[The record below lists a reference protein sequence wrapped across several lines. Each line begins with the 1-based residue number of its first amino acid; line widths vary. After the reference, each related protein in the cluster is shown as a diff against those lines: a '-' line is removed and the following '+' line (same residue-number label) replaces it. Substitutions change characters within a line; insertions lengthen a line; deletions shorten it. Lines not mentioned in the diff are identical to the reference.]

1 MVGAES
7 SSSSQ
12 QVIFL
17 GGMSIFTSGTLSG
30 ITWSKDDVE
39 KYALDEKLKKR
50 LNDGLDHIQ
59 RVLVCSMVLPPITL
73 KMNKFVTGIQAFC
86 VNWKIMKPTLITPYP
101 ISRVLTAVY

>member
-1 MVGAES
+1 MSSVVGAES

-17 GGMSIFTSGTLSG
+17 GVSIVTSGTLSG

-50 LNDGLDHIQ
+50 LNNRLDHIQ
-59 RVLVCSMVLPPITL
+59 RVLVCPMVLPPITL
-73 KMNKFVTGIQAFC
+73 KGNYFVRSVKAFSNRPKYIQRHSG
-86 VNWKIMKPTLITPYP
+86 PEG
-101 ISRVLTAVY
+101 

>member
-1 MVGAES
+1 MSSVVGAES

-17 GGMSIFTSGTLSG
+17 GVSIVTSGTLSG

-50 LNDGLDHIQ
+50 LNNGLDHIQ
-59 RVLVCSMVLPPITL
+59 RVLVCPMVLPPITL
-73 KMNKFVTGIQAFC
+73 KGNYFVRSVKDFSNRPKYIQRH
-86 VNWKIMKPTLITPYP
+86 NGPED
-101 ISRVLTAVY
+101 

>member
-1 MVGAES
+1 MSSVVGAES

-59 RVLVCSMVLPPITL
+59 RVLVCPMVLPPITL
-73 KMNKFVTGIQAFC
+73 KGNYFVADIQAFS
-86 VNWKIMKPTLITPYP
+86 NHQRH
-101 ISRVLTAVY
+101 SRHKQG

>member
-39 KYALDEKLKKR
+39 EYALDEKLKKR

-59 RVLVCSMVLPPITL
+59 RVLVCPMVLPPITL
-73 KMNKFVTGIQAFC
+73 KGNYFVTGIKAFS
-86 VNWKIMKPTLITPYP
+86 NRPKYIQRHNGPED
-101 ISRVLTAVY
+101 

>member
-17 GGMSIFTSGTLSG
+17 GRGVSIFTSGTLSG

-59 RVLVCSMVLPPITL
+59 RVLVCPMVLPPITL
-73 KMNKFVTGIQAFC
+73 KGNYFVADIKAFSIHNL
-86 VNWKIMKPTLITPYP
+86 VQFLSFII
-101 ISRVLTAVY
+101 VLNF

>member
-1 MVGAES
+1 MSSVVGAES

-30 ITWSKDDVE
+30 ITWSKDNVE
-39 KYALDEKLKKR
+39 KYALDQKLKKR

-59 RVLVCSMVLPPITL
+59 RVLVCPMVLPPITL
-73 KMNKFVTGIQAFC
+73 KGNYFVRSVKAFSNRPKYIQRHSG
-86 VNWKIMKPTLITPYP
+86 PEG
-101 ISRVLTAVY
+101 

>member
-17 GGMSIFTSGTLSG
+17 GGMSLFTSGTLSG

-59 RVLVCSMVLPPITL
+59 RVLVCPMVLPPITL
-73 KMNKFVTGIQAFC
+73 KGNYFVAGMNLNQKLSSEFG
-86 VNWKIMKPTLITPYP
+86 LIFIFQ
-101 ISRVLTAVY
+101 ISLE

>member
-1 MVGAES
+1 MSSVVGAES

-30 ITWSKDDVE
+30 ITWSKDNVE

-59 RVLVCSMVLPPITL
+59 RVLVCPMVLPPITL
-73 KMNKFVTGIQAFC
+73 KGNYFVRSVKAFSNRPKYIQRHSG
-86 VNWKIMKPTLITPYP
+86 PEG
-101 ISRVLTAVY
+101 